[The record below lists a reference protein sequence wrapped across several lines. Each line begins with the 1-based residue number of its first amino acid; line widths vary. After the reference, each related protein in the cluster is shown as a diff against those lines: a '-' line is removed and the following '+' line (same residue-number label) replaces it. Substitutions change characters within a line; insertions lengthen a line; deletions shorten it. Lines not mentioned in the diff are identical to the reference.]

1 MLFRATFANASRSQR
16 APGGAP
22 DSLTPNNMSRL
33 ETRELTIRFGG
44 HVAVNAVTCSFEP
57 GTLTAIVGPN
67 GAGKTT
73 YFNLI
78 SGQLK
83 ATSGSVSLGGR
94 DLSRLT
100 ASERT
105 RLGLGRAFQLTN
117 LFPRLTVLENVRLAV
132 QATRDGP
139 HRRGLNLWS
148 VWTDHEA
155 LLRRADE
162 ILASIALKDK
172 EHELV
177 ANLPHGD
184 QRKLEVALLMALE
197 PQVFMFDEPT
207 AGMNAAEAPVILDL
221 IRKLKADR
229 SKTILLVEHKMDV
242 VRELADRIIV
252 LHNGTLVADGEPAE
266 VIASP
271 VVQEAYLGVSKE
283 AA

>member
-1 MLFRATFANASRSQR
+1 
-16 APGGAP
+16 
-22 DSLTPNNMSRL
+22 MSRL
-33 ETRELTIRFGG
+33 VTEDLTIRFGG
-44 HVAVNAVTCSFEP
+44 HVAVNAVSCSFEP

-78 SGQLK
+78 SGQLR
-83 ATSGSVSLGGR
+83 ATAGRVSLGGR
-94 DLSRLT
+94 DLTGLP

-105 RLGLGRAFQLTN
+105 RAGLGRAFQLTN
-117 LFPRLTVLENVRLAV
+117 LFPRLSVLENVRLAV
-132 QATRDGP
+132 QAAHEGP

-148 VWTDHEA
+148 VWSDHA
-155 LLRRADE
+155 GLRARADE
-162 ILASIALKDK
+162 ILASIALREK

-197 PQVFMFDEPT
+197 PEVFMFDEPT

-221 IRKLKADR
+221 IRRLKADKSR
-229 SKTILLVEHKMDV
+229 TILLVEHKMDV

>member
-1 MLFRATFANASRSQR
+1 MLSTEN
-16 APGGAP
+16 
-22 DSLTPNNMSRL
+22 
-33 ETRELTIRFGG
+33 LTIRFGG
-44 HVAVNAVTCSFEP
+44 HVAVNAVSCSFQP

-83 ATSGSVSLGGR
+83 ATAGSVKLQGR
-94 DLSRLT
+94 DLTGLP
-100 ASERT
+100 ASART
-105 RLGLGRAFQLTN
+105 RAGLGRAFQLTN
-117 LFPRLTVLENVRLAV
+117 LFPHLTVLENVRLAV
-132 QATRDGP
+132 QAAQAGP
-139 HRRGLNLWS
+139 HRRGLNLWGIWS
-148 VWTDHEA
+148 DYKDLIQRADA
-155 LLRRADE
+155 LLLDTNLHTRAND
-162 ILASIALKDK
+162 IVAS
-172 EHELV
+172 
-177 ANLPHGD
+177 LPHGD

-197 PQVFMFDEPT
+197 PQVFMFDEPS

-221 IRKLKADR
+221 IRKLKQDK

-252 LHNGTLVADGEPAE
+252 LHNGTLVADGEPAA

-271 VVQEAYLGVSKE
+271 VVQEAYLGVAKDSAKE

>member
-1 MLFRATFANASRSQR
+1 MQ
-16 APGGAP
+16 PV
-22 DSLTPNNMSRL
+22 L
-33 ETRELTIRFGG
+33 ETRGLTIRFGG
-44 HVAVNAVTCSFEP
+44 HVAVNAVSCSFEP

-83 ATSGSVSLGGR
+83 PSAGQGRLGDR
-94 DLSRLT
+94 DLTGLP

-105 RLGLGRAFQLTN
+105 RAGLGRAFQLTN

-132 QATRDGP
+132 QAMRQGR

-148 VWTDHEA
+148 VWSDHRD
-155 LLRRADE
+155 LLARADE
-162 ILASIALKDK
+162 LLASIAMKDR
-172 EHELV
+172 ENELV

-197 PQVFMFDEPT
+197 PQVYMFDEPT
-207 AGMNAAEAPVILDL
+207 AGMNHAEAPVILDL

-252 LHNGTLVADGEPAE
+252 LHNGTLVADGDPAT

-271 VVQEAYLGVSKE
+271 VVQEAYLGVSAKE